1 MDTAALS
8 RTELLQVADAVAREK
23 SIEREEVLDA
33 MEQAIS
39 KAGRA
44 KYGHEHDI
52 RAEIDRKTGEVRLRR
67 FREVTDE
74 IENEVTQMTVSEGQA
89 RQPGIKAG
97 EFVVEDLPPI
107 DLGRIAAQT
116 AKQVIVQKVREAE
129 RQRQYR
135 EYKDR
140 AGEVV
145 NGIVKRNE
153 FGNVTIDLSR
163 AEAMMRRDESLP
175 RESFRTGDRV
185 RGYIYDVR
193 EEPRGPQIF
202 VSRSHPQFMAKLF
215 AQEVPEIYDSIIEIK
230 SVARDPGSR
239 AKIAVISHDSSID
252 PVGACVGMRG
262 SRVQA
267 VVSELQGEKIDI
279 IPWSPDTA
287 TFVVNALAPAEVT
300 KVVLDE
306 EQNRIEV
313 VVPDEQL
320 SLAIGRRGQN
330 VRLASMLTGWDID
343 IMTEEEESRRR
354 QEETRTRSQLFIEA
368 LDVDDVIAHLLVAE
382 GFTSLEQVAF
392 VPVEEVTQIEGFDE
406 DVAEELRARARS
418 YLEELDRQNDERR
431 RELGVSDELTGIA
444 GLTPT
449 ILVALGENQIKTL
462 DDLGDLASDEL
473 IELLG
478 ELAPGHEEVDAII
491 MAARAHWFDDEE
503 TPETPEGEGPAP
515 GSEPEPESAVQ
526 TDEAAVQTDEAAA
539 QTDEAAVQTD
549 EAAVQTDEGKGA

>member
-1 MDTAALS
+1 MDTTALS

-74 IENEVTQMTVSEGQA
+74 VENEVTQMTVSDGQA
-89 RQPGIKAG
+89 RQPGIEAG
-97 EFVVEDLPPI
+97 EFVIEDLPPI

-343 IMTEEEESRRR
+343 ILTEEEESRRR

-418 YLEELDRQNDERR
+418 YLEELDRQNDARR
-431 RELGVSDELTGIA
+431 RELGVSDDLTEIA

-478 ELAPGHEEVDAII
+478 ELAPGQEEVDVII

-503 TPETPEGEGPAP
+503 MPEPPETPETPEGAGPAA
-515 GSEPEPESAVQ
+515 GSEPESAVQ
-526 TDEAAVQTDEAAA
+526 ADAAAVQADEAK
-539 QTDEAAVQTD
+539 EV
-549 EAAVQTDEGKGA
+549 